1 MNENKNQQQQT
12 EGVGDQNPT
21 LNNPETKIAGFS
33 NPLAGTATENSS
45 QNKQQD
51 SNPQRGNADESQE
64 NNETIG
70 NP

>member
-1 MNENKNQQQQT
+1 MNDNKNQQQRT

-21 LNNPETKIAGFS
+21 LNNPGTKVADYG
-33 NPLAGTATENSS
+33 NPSGGSATEDNS
-45 QNKQQD
+45 QNQQQD
-51 SNPQRGNADESQE
+51 SNPQRGNADASQE